1 MERLMRFGMS
11 NGNMAG
17 CGVALVVLALYLVGV
32 IEDYWFGLA
41 AIGYVAGFVAMYRP
55 APEQLPEGTNSA
67 DALTWLEA
75 KALPRL
81 TGEAEG
87 LLRSILE
94 VLKELSP
101 RLKEMEAQGMVQA
114 ENRAKLKQLTNR
126 YLPDALTG
134 YFKLPSLYAKSAR
147 VVNGQ
152 TPYQMLVNQLHLLD
166 DHVKEL
172 RSGVYSKDVDAL
184 LANGQFLKEKFDKP
198 SFTLAR

>member
-1 MERLMRFGMS
+1 MERLMRFVMS

-17 CGVALVVLALYLVGV
+17 SGVALLVLALYLVGV

-55 APEQLPEGTNSA
+55 APEQLPEGTSSA
-67 DALTWLEA
+67 DALAWLE
-75 KALPRL
+75 KVLPKL
-81 TGEAEG
+81 SGEAESV
-87 LLRSILE
+87 LRSILE

-101 RLKEMEAQGMVQA
+101 RLKEMESQGLVQA

-134 YFKLPSLYAKSAR
+134 YLKLPALYAKSAK

-172 RSGVYSKDVDAL
+172 RAGVYSNDVDAL